1 MSNKLQRHNNNVFEQ
16 GKENVNAS
24 YSATPYRT
32 TVNDDPAIAAGD
44 QAAGVVEPGDR
55 GVHRRGDRA
64 QPAARIER
72 GR

>member
-44 QAAGVVEPGDR
+44 QTVAIIYSGSTARNSR
-55 GVHRRGDRA
+55 GT
-64 QPAARIER
+64 
-72 GR
+72 